1 MTHKAYKKNQIL
13 NLMRIETCLM
23 VEPLPQDE
31 LRKLAQAVVPQSTQE
46 ELKLHLFSFSSSS
59 SPSAEAG
66 EHEDM

>member
-1 MTHKAYKKNQIL
+1 
-13 NLMRIETCLM
+13 MRIETCLM
-23 VEPLPQDE
+23 VELLPQDE